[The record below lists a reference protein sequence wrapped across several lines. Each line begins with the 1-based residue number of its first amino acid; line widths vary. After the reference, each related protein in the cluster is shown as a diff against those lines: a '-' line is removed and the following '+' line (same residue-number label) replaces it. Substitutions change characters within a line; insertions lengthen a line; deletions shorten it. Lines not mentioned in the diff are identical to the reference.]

1 MAEATPAW
9 RLLGVALALSLTL
22 GAAAGAIAGRHDGD
36 GTVVTASTLG
46 RAPSTT
52 LLGRQPSVPDI
63 VAATRPSIVLIRATV
78 ESDDPAAGALLVDAT
93 GTGFVIRSDG
103 MIATAAHVVAGAW
116 SVSVSLADGDT
127 RPATIRGVD
136 EATDLAVLSIDRDD
150 LVPLDFGQTSAVR
163 VGETVIALGH
173 ALDLGVEPTV
183 SVGVLSAVERTI
195 TGSDGRTYDHLL
207 QTDAAINIGDSG
219 GPLVNGSGQ
228 VIGINTSRISSNDA
242 EGVGFAICT
251 DHALP
256 MLVRLEGS

>member
-1 MAEATPAW
+1 
-9 RLLGVALALSLTL
+9 
-22 GAAAGAIAGRHDGD
+22 
-36 GTVVTASTLG
+36 
-46 RAPSTT
+46 
-52 LLGRQPSVPDI
+52 VPDI

-78 ESDDPAAGALLVDAT
+78 ESDDPAAGSLLVDAT

-103 MIATAAHVVAGAW
+103 MIATAAHVIAGAW
-116 SVSVSLADGDT
+116 SVRVVLADGDVLS
-127 RPATIRGVD
+127 ATVRGVD
-136 EATDLAVLSIDRDD
+136 EATDLAVLAIDRDD
-150 LVPLDFGQTSAVR
+150 LVPLEFGQTSAVR

-207 QTDAAINIGDSG
+207 QTDAAINVGDSG
-219 GPLVNGSGQ
+219 GPLVNSAGQ

-256 MLVRLEGS
+256 MLVRLEGG